1 MRTGATCKKMCSL
14 NAMQATVTH
23 TYTHIVILAQAYF
36 SYICIKQTH
45 RNAYFHI
52 YKNNNLMYDIMCPDL
67 TWT

>member
-1 MRTGATCKKMCSL
+1 MQEDVFSKR
-14 NAMQATVTH
+14 NASH
-23 TYTHIVILAQAYF
+23 CDTHIVILAQAYF